1 MSDEKRSTRRRAK
14 RGTVW
19 TRKRYGRVE
28 YVAQYDATPG
38 ADGKRR
44 RKAVVG
50 STYAEVV
57 GKLKALVRQADG
69 GRVAEPARLTVA
81 DLVERFLTARGRTV
95 EPTTLE
101 QYRHTLAKHV
111 TPRIGSVRLAHLT
124 PLHVEAFLSSMDAD
138 EVGPRARR
146 AAFDLLSSVLAYG
159 IKLDVLSQN
168 PAARVERPKAP
179 RPKVRA
185 LSAEQAT
192 RLLAV
197 ARTTAPA
204 WVYAAVALGLTGL
217 RRGEVFGLTWGDV
230 SLEPGEVRV
239 RQALK
244 RPAQGTSYVG
254 DPKSKASR
262 RAVPLPAWAV
272 SALQAHRAA
281 LGATPM
287 PNLPVFTN
295 ESGRWIHFGR
305 FYRQQWAPLRDA
317 AGLPKSAT
325 FHGLRHT
332 TATLLLGGGVDLRT
346 AQGLMG
352 HARGSTTLDIYSDYI
367 PSLADHAMRGLDVL
381 GAGGATPDRR

>member
-1 MSDEKRSTRRRAK
+1 VTEKHRRRGK
-14 RGTVW
+14 TGTIW
-19 TRKRYGRVE
+19 SRERNGRTQWS
-28 YVAQYDATPG
+28 AQYDAPRG

-44 RKAVVG
+44 RKTVTG
-50 STYAEVV
+50 RTYAEVI
-57 GKLKALVRQADG
+57 GKLKALTREADA
-69 GRVAEPARLTVA
+69 GRIAEPGQLTIA
-81 DLVERFLTARGRTV
+81 NLIERFLTARGRSV
-95 EPTTLE
+95 EATTLE

-111 TPRIGSVRLAHLT
+111 TPRLGSVRLAHLT

-138 EVGPRARR
+138 GVGPRARR
-146 AAFDLLSSVLAYG
+146 SAFDLLSGVLAYG
-159 IKLDVLSQN
+159 IKLDVLAHN
-168 PAARVERPKAP
+168 PAARVERPAMSRP
-179 RPKVRA
+179 RVAA

-197 ARTTAPA
+197 ARATAPA
-204 WVYAAVALGLTGL
+204 WVYAAVALGLAGL

-230 SLEPGEVRV
+230 SLDPGEVRV

-244 RPAQGTSYVG
+244 RPAKGTSYVS

-281 LGATPM
+281 LGVVPM

-317 AGLPKSAT
+317 AGLPKTAT

-332 TATLLLGGGVDLRT
+332 AATLLLGSGVDLRT
-346 AQGLMG
+346 TQGLLG
-352 HARGSTTLDIYSDYI
+352 HARGSTTLDVYSDYI
-367 PSLADHAMRGLDVL
+367 PSLADHAMRGLDALFARAEGKASV
-381 GAGGATPDRR
+381 

>member
-1 MSDEKRSTRRRAK
+1 MTEKHRRRGK
-14 RGTVW
+14 TGTIW
-19 TRKRYGRVE
+19 SRERNGRTQWS
-28 YVAQYDATPG
+28 AQYDAPRG

-44 RKAVVG
+44 RKTVTG
-50 STYAEVV
+50 RTYAEVI
-57 GKLKALVRQADG
+57 GKLKALTREADA
-69 GRVAEPARLTVA
+69 GRIAEPGQLTIA
-81 DLVERFLTARGRTV
+81 NLIERFLTARGRSV
-95 EPTTLE
+95 EATTLE

-111 TPRIGSVRLAHLT
+111 TPRLGSVRLAHLT

-138 EVGPRARR
+138 GVGPRARR
-146 AAFDLLSSVLAYG
+146 SAFDLLSGVLAYG
-159 IKLDVLSQN
+159 IKLDVLAHN
-168 PAARVERPKAP
+168 PAARVERPAMSRP
-179 RPKVRA
+179 RVAA

-197 ARTTAPA
+197 ARATAPA
-204 WVYAAVALGLTGL
+204 WVYAAVALGLAGL

-230 SLEPGEVRV
+230 SLDPGEVRV

-244 RPAQGTSYVG
+244 RPAKGTSYVS

-281 LGATPM
+281 LGVVPM

-317 AGLPKSAT
+317 AGLPKTAT

-332 TATLLLGGGVDLRT
+332 AATLLLGSGVDLRT
-346 AQGLMG
+346 TQGLLG
-352 HARGSTTLDIYSDYI
+352 HARGSTTLDVYSDYI
-367 PSLADHAMRGLDVL
+367 PSLADHAMRGLDALFARAEGKASV
-381 GAGGATPDRR
+381 